1 MAGGTKPAAA
11 RKRAARLT
19 PTIALL
25 VSEMR
30 DRRGARLHWWK
41 GIGRG
46 DRNDH
51 TFVSGLEEKPRRI
64 NPRTAEAMK
73 KHGLLVEVDKDWR
86 RTIFKLAPAR
96 RGSKRHE

>member
-1 MAGGTKPAAA
+1 MALVVTPPAKV
-11 RKRAARLT
+11 KRRLT

-30 DRRGARLHWWK
+30 DRRKARLHWWK

-51 TFVSGLEEKPRRI
+51 TFVSGLDDRPRRI
-64 NPRTAEAMK
+64 NPRTAEAMRDR
-73 KHGLLVEVDKDWR
+73 GLLEEVESDWR
-86 RTIFKLAPAR
+86 RTIYKLAP
-96 RGSKRHE
+96 KRKWAL